1 MLILILASNNGAMKT
16 DAPRRPKARRSD
28 CYYRRYLGPLAAQGR
43 RIHCCSAAT
52 LGHWRQ
58 AACCLP
64 CLLSKAPGHLSLQL
78 SPLAMGPAPALGG

>member
-64 CLLSKAPGHLSLQL
+64 CLL
-78 SPLAMGPAPALGG
+78 PALPAA